1 MNENDQELE
10 RMKEE
15 AYLAQ
20 VLAETDR
27 QIAQAEDQLA
37 RREAEMVS
45 VQRDVLKTA
54 HAAAGV
60 FPAPTDLNRLSS

>member
-1 MNENDQELE
+1 MNDNDQEQE

-45 VQRDVLKTA
+45 VQRDVFEDGA
-54 HAAAGV
+54 RSGGS
-60 FPAPTDLNRLSS
+60 LSSADGFE

>member
-1 MNENDQELE
+1 MNENDQEQE

-45 VQRDVLKTA
+45 VQRDVFEDGTRS
-54 HAAAGV
+54 GGS
-60 FPAPTDLNRLSS
+60 LSSADGFE

>member
-1 MNENDQELE
+1 MEKCGTLRQEIYKEAQTMNENDQEQE

-20 VLAETDR
+20 VLAETVR

-37 RREAEMVS
+37 RREA
-45 VQRDVLKTA
+45 A
-54 HAAAGV
+54 
-60 FPAPTDLNRLSS
+60 

>member
-27 QIAQAEDQLA
+27 QIA
-37 RREAEMVS
+37 
-45 VQRDVLKTA
+45 
-54 HAAAGV
+54 
-60 FPAPTDLNRLSS
+60 

>member
-1 MNENDQELE
+1 MNENDQEQE

-45 VQRDVLKTA
+45 VQRDVFEDGARSGGSL
-54 HAAAGV
+54 
-60 FPAPTDLNRLSS
+60 PAPTD